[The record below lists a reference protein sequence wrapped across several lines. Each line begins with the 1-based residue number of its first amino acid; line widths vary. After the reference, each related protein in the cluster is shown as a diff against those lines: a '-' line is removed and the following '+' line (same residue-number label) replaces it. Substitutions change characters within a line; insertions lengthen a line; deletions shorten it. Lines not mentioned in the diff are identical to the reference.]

1 MRIGLAGVGRI
12 GAEHARALH
21 THPDVDEL
29 VVSDVDPVRA
39 ARVADELGVEHKQSL
54 EQLLAD
60 GIDALVIA
68 AATDA
73 HAALILAGI
82 DAGLPVFCEKPVA
95 GEVKGT
101 VLVRDRVAETGAKVH
116 IGFQR
121 RFDAGYSAARHALAS
136 GALGELHRMHVITA
150 DPAPPPAEYIAASG
164 GAFRDMLI
172 HDFDA
177 VRWVTGRDVV
187 EVYATGAARGAE
199 FFAGVGD
206 VSEAAALLTLDD
218 GTLCTVQGSRY
229 NGAGYDVRMELAGT
243 QATWVVGLDDRL
255 PVRSAEPGVEFPA
268 GPEVPAFWPRFVD
281 AYRAEMTAFVAMA
294 RGETASP
301 CTVEEALQALF
312 VAEAADLSCREHRP
326 VRVEEVQEAW
336 SR

>member
-29 VVSDVDPVRA
+29 VITDADAGRA
-39 ARVADELGVEHKQSL
+39 ARVAGELGIQHAPEVR
-54 EQLLAD
+54 QLLAS

-73 HAALILAGI
+73 HADLILAGI
-82 DAGLPVFCEKPVA
+82 EAGLPVFCEKPVA

-101 VLVRDRVAETGAKVH
+101 IQVRDRVAETGANVH

-121 RFDAGYSAARHALAS
+121 RFDAGYSAARQALAS
-136 GALGELHRMHVITA
+136 GALGGLRRMHVITA
-150 DPAPPPAEYIAASG
+150 DPAPPSAEYIAASG

-177 VRWVTGRDVV
+177 VRWVSGRDVV
-187 EVYATGAARGAE
+187 EVYATGANRGAE
-199 FFAGVGD
+199 FFASAGD
-206 VSEAAALLTLDD
+206 VDEAAALLTLDD

-243 QATWVVGLDDRL
+243 EATWVVGLDDAL
-255 PVRSAEPGVEFPA
+255 PVRSAQPGVDFPA
-268 GPEVPAFWPRFVD
+268 GPPVPAFWPRFVD

-294 RGETASP
+294 RGETTTP
-301 CTVEEALQALF
+301 CSVQEALEALF
-312 VAEAADLSCREHRP
+312 VAEAADLSLREHRP
-326 VRVEEVQEAW
+326 VRIEEVRAAW